1 MGDTEHKSGID
12 GRASAS
18 RPAMRSIGV
27 TGTVAARDGRTLAY
41 MEVGDSNGP
50 LVIHNHG
57 GPGSRLEARLF
68 ASAAS
73 KNRLR
78 FICVDRPGIGQS
90 SPQAERTYSGWAD
103 DLTAIADALGY
114 REFGVTGW
122 SEGGPWALAAAA
134 YIDPVRLRHVTNV
147 AGGCYGTFGA
157 NWAAQYLSRADA
169 LGGFLALH
177 FEPGFRL
184 MYATVG
190 LTAEHFRQTYLKELR
205 KSVNNYDRQVL
216 LQPDVENAF
225 SEMSAECFAQGSE
238 GLVRDAELLYRSWA
252 FDVTKIERR
261 VHIWQGTDDSLVP
274 PPINRTI
281 ADRMPGAA
289 WHQVEGAG
297 HFVAVGAQDEI
308 LAIAAEEMGADRS
321 LS

>member
-1 MGDTEHKSGID
+1 MGDTEPGS
-12 GRASAS
+12 RTEAPASAPH
-18 RPAMRSIGV
+18 PAIPPNGAM
-27 TGTVAARDGRTLAY
+27 GTVAARDGRTLAY
-41 MEVGDSNGP
+41 LEVGDPDGP

-57 GPGSRLEARLF
+57 GPSSRLEARLF

-90 SPQAERTYSGWAD
+90 SPQAERSYAGWAD
-103 DLTAIADALGY
+103 DMTAIADGLGY

-134 YIDPVRLRHVTNV
+134 YIDPLRLRHVTNV

-157 NWAAQYLSRADA
+157 NWAAKYLSSADA

-177 FEPGFRL
+177 FEPGFYL
-184 MYATVG
+184 MYATLG
-190 LTAEHFRQTYLKELR
+190 LTAEHFRQTYIKQLR
-205 KSVNNYDRQVL
+205 KICNDYDRQVL
-216 LQPDVENAF
+216 LQPDVETIFAQ
-225 SEMSAECFAQGSE
+225 MSAECFAQGSE
-238 GLVRDAELLYRSWA
+238 GLVRDAELLYRTWA

-261 VHIWQGTDDSLVP
+261 VHIWQGTDDLLVP

-281 ADRMPGAA
+281 AERMPGAA

-308 LAIAAEEMGADRS
+308 LAIAAEELGAR
-321 LS
+321 